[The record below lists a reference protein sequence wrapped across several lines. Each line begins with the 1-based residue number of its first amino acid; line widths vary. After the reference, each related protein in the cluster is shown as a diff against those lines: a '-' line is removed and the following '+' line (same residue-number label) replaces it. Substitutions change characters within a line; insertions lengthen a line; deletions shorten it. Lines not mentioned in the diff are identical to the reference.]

1 MRDNLPDCRRNRRH
15 HTRNAGNHGSGR
27 IIHRGRTASFGRKG
41 VMPLAATATTGRKT
55 AGALFRVFFITTP
68 LSLDFFKYIDYR
80 MDAQPHKKRDAAK
93 QETNA
98 YKLRNQIRNI
108 LYPHLST
115 SETSPCPP
123 QEMAE
128 NGRAEAANQNSK
140 ENHAHNRKIHA
151 GFHEIPAF

>member
-1 MRDNLPDCRRNRRH
+1 M
-15 HTRNAGNHGSGR
+15 
-27 IIHRGRTASFGRKG
+27 IKTAITILSACGITCPIAEETEDTIPVMPEIMEAAVSSTGDEPPVSAAKA

-98 YKLRNQIRNI
+98 YKLRD
-108 LYPHLST
+108 
-115 SETSPCPP
+115 
-123 QEMAE
+123 
-128 NGRAEAANQNSK
+128 
-140 ENHAHNRKIHA
+140 
-151 GFHEIPAF
+151 